1 MNKIKQILSFL
12 ISATIIIS
20 CANRGTPSGGD
31 IDQTP
36 PVITKSE
43 PENYTTNFSSEEI
56 KIYFNEYIKFKNLQK
71 NLIISPPIDPIP
83 EITPMGF
90 ASKYIK
96 IKFLKPLQK
105 NSTYVFNFGES
116 IVDNNADNVFSN
128 YKYVF
133 STGSYIDSLS
143 IKGRV
148 FDALDRETPKDISI
162 VLHEIDSIFHDS
174 IIYKSKPKYVTRLI
188 DSTGTFSLTNL
199 KNGNYLLIALNEE
212 DKDYIFQSKSDKIG
226 FHKQNVEL
234 PKDSLN
240 NYTIKLFKESAKF
253 KFGKPKQLSNNSIAF
268 GFEGDLEN
276 PSINL
281 ISKVDSSFTSHI
293 TKVEENDTL
302 YYWFK
307 SNTKIDS
314 LKFLARNKSYS
325 DTLKIKITETYNDS
339 LKITSLQNSYIN
351 FLEDVRFQGNTPF
364 KKLDTTKISVLD
376 KDSLKINYSYSLDK
390 INNNYIFNFYKE
402 EEDNYTFNFLP
413 GAFED
418 IYSTRNDSLSYTFKT
433 KTFDDYG
440 NLRLNIINAEYPI
453 IVQLLNK
460 MGEIKY
466 EKLVSESQNID
477 FKYIIPAKYFVR
489 VIFDSNSNNKYDSG
503 NYFQKKFPERVSH
516 LVDELDVRAGW
527 DLIQEFILK

>member
-43 PENYTTNFSSEEI
+43 PENYTTNFNSEEI
-56 KIYFNEYIKFKNLQK
+56 RIYFNEYIKFKNLQK

-90 ASKYIK
+90 ASKYVK
-96 IKFLKPLQK
+96 IKFSKPLQK

-116 IVDNNADNVFSN
+116 IVDNNADNTFSN

-133 STGSYIDSLS
+133 STGNYIDSLS

-148 FDALDRETPKDISI
+148 LDAYEREAPEDIS
-162 VLHEIDSIFHDS
+162 VLLHEIDSTFHDS
-174 IIYKSKPKYVTRLI
+174 IIYKSKPKYVTRVV
-188 DSTGTFSLTNL
+188 DSSGTFNL
-199 KNGNYLLIALNEE
+199 SNVKDGKYLLIALNEE
-212 DKDYIFQSKSDKIG
+212 DKDYIFQSKTDKIG
-226 FHKQNVEL
+226 FHKQIIEL
-234 PKDSLN
+234 PKDSAN
-240 NYTIKLFKESAKF
+240 NYTIKIFKESVEF
-253 KFGKPKQLSNNSIAF
+253 KFGRPKQLSNNSIAF
-268 GFEGDLEN
+268 GFEGILEN

-281 ISKVDSSFTSHI
+281 ISKIDSSYTSNI
-293 TKVEENDTL
+293 IKGKAKDTL

-307 SNTKIDS
+307 SYTKIDS
-314 LKFLARNKSYS
+314 LKFLANNKSYS
-325 DTLKIKITETYNDS
+325 DTLKIKLKDTYKDS
-339 LKITSLQNSYIN
+339 LKITSLQSNYIN
-351 FLEDVRFQGNTPF
+351 FLEDVKFQGNTPF
-364 KKLDTTKISVLD
+364 KKLDTTKISILD
-376 KDSLKINYSYSLDK
+376 KDSLKIIYSYKLDK
-390 INNNYIFNFYKE
+390 INNSYIFNFNKV
-402 EEDNYTFNFLP
+402 EEDNYSFNFLP
-413 GAFED
+413 GAFKD
-418 IYSTRNDSLSYTFKT
+418 IYNTYNDSLSYTFKT

-460 MGEIKY
+460 IGEIKY
-466 EKLVSESQNID
+466 EKLISKSQNID

-489 VIFDSNSNNKYDSG
+489 VIFDSNKNNRYDTG
-503 NYFQKKFPERVSH
+503 NYYIKKNPERVIH
-516 LVDELDVRAGW
+516 LLDELDIRAGW